1 MVGTVVGTAFWLVP
15 PTTKTGSRRP
25 RSCQLGPGTHHSNH
39 HGIST
44 WGQHE
49 LPWGL
54 IWLLTRGAA
63 LGVRG
68 FRSEKPWW
76 VPCPES
82 TPLGQTDQSLWEK
95 QTYRTF
101 LLETFDTYDKAEPRT
116 VSNQKSSPQKNLP
129 PLGLSSGFNFWAL
142 PPWHAR
148 F

>member
-39 HGIST
+39 HEIST

-95 QTYRTF
+95 QRNIPTGLLITYAV
-101 LLETFDTYDKAEPRT
+101 AE
-116 VSNQKSSPQKNLP
+116 V
-129 PLGLSSGFNFWAL
+129 GIAL
-142 PPWHAR
+142 RAVVAGGVQHPNPEKLT
-148 F
+148 